1 MTLQNI
7 VLDLDNTLISAI
19 PIAEFQFDKKDI
31 KEKSL
36 TFPFYNM
43 DNYYIVFERPYLQ
56 EFLDY
61 IFNNYNISVWT
72 AASKDYA
79 MFIVDKI
86 IYNIEYS
93 KDRKLD
99 FILFS
104 EHGSKSKKLYE
115 GAPKQ
120 LDMLWDK
127 LKLSEYNKDNTIIID
142 DYKKVGESQPY
153 NTIQIFPFEFE
164 DKDSEKDDK
173 LKKLIEI
180 INNNNEVEKITTI
193 EF

>member
-1 MTLQNI
+1 MTLKNI
-7 VLDLDNTLISAI
+7 VLDLDNTLISAV
-19 PIAEFQFDKKDI
+19 PLEEFPFDKKGI

-36 TFPFYNM
+36 KFPFYNM
-43 DNYYIVFERPYLQ
+43 DDYYIVFERPYLQ

-61 IFNNYNISVWT
+61 IFSNYNVAVWT

-86 IYNIEYS
+86 IYS
-93 KDRKLD
+93 KEGRKLD

-104 EHGSKSKKLYE
+104 EHGSKSKKLYK

-120 LDMLWDK
+120 LDMLWEK
-127 LKLSEYNKDNTIIID
+127 LKLNEYNRDNTVIID
-142 DYKKVGESQPY
+142 DYDKVGATQEN
-153 NTIQIFPFEFE
+153 NTIQIFAFEFE
-164 DKDSEKDDK
+164 DEGSENDDK
-173 LKKLIEI
+173 LKKLKGILSSKNDVQEI
-180 INNNNEVEKITTI
+180 SNI